1 MDYNITIPEYSQDLS
16 KHMYQLQQ
24 TGVLCDVWLVC
35 KDGVVFV
42 HKLVLMACGSAYLQ
56 QQLSADT
63 SSSSQCQVFLKDYS
77 LKTVYDFVQA
87 LYTGSFTLC
96 HDRAIDILKLCTF
109 LDVTVFTSTIQGIVE
124 NDPNLKREFEKGGKR
139 NNMNRIFYEVEIAK
153 DPTSAPFKVPVKVQK
168 SNIIMERIVDNSLKT
183 KDIFS
188 QSSVESPRRNR
199 ILVIKSDTTENTKR
213 KNNTEAT
220 YSDGCIPKK
229 QTRVSKQTRNVVQ
242 TSPNIFPP
250 QTKLEKETPKNVA
263 NSPCCS
269 KQSDHT
275 YEADNTKELLNIAK
289 SLSTSADSAC
299 IELSDIDENL
309 PTLSDGTISEL
320 DKSKTL
326 LTSTDMRRSGKDGEQ
341 QESCQLCQKVS
352 EDAVEKKNGQY
363 ICKGCVSL
371 FNGENSQTNGEKKK
385 KGRKGKK
392 EIKMKRK
399 HYRGYNPSAMAKAYK
414 AVIDDKLPVHSA
426 AKSYG
431 VPSET
436 LEYMVAENLVP
447 VCSKLANM
455 PIFTSEEENIFMTRL
470 MEMDELGY
478 VHSRQEMANIATDYA
493 IVLAKKTKD
502 SPPLSL
508 TWFQKML
515 RRWPDFKAVS
525 QKTFTVA
532 RTKTAF
538 KEIIIKYFDELE
550 KTLLKFDLIDKPHLI
565 YNVDEKG
572 VTICGKDET
581 VTVLGCGNAAGSAL
595 PPFFIFPG
603 QQMNDQLLEGS
614 SPGTS
619 GTVSKDGWSNSEIFM
634 DFLRYH
640 FKKFVPGEGHLLLL
654 LDGDKSH
661 IPIGTLEW
669 ARRHNIVLQLIP
681 ALTSHFLLPLDVNCY
696 GPFQNEYNSM
706 CHETIRTKQCALS
719 LNDVCFLAYK
729 AYGSALSANNLLSGF
744 RNTGVY
750 PFTKDFINDMPLILS
765 KACNSDTAKNENQLE
780 NLIDLK
786 LVNRANERE
795 GFTDIHEVS

>member
-1 MDYNITIPEYSQDLS
+1 MDYNITIPEYCRDLS

-24 TGVLCDVWLVC
+24 TGVLCDAWLVC

-56 QQLSADT
+56 QQLSTDNST
-63 SSSSQCQVFLKDYS
+63 TTQCQVFLKDYS

-87 LYTGSFTLC
+87 LYIGSFTLN
-96 HDRAIDILKLCTF
+96 HDRAVDILKLFTF
-109 LDVTVFTSTIQGIVE
+109 LDVTVFTSTVQGVVD
-124 NDPNLKREFEKGGKR
+124 NDPNLKQEVEKGRKS
-139 NNMNRIFYEVEIAK
+139 NSKNCVFYEVEIAK
-153 DPTSAPFKVPVKVQK
+153 DSFSAPVKVPVKAQK
-168 SNIIMERIVDNSLKT
+168 SNIIMERIVDNSFKSQ
-183 KDIFS
+183 DQIS
-188 QSSVESPRRNR
+188 QSSVETPKRNR
-199 ILVIKSDTTENTKR
+199 ILIIKSDTAENTKR
-213 KNNTEAT
+213 KNNTND
-220 YSDGCIPKK
+220 DGCIPKK
-229 QTRVSKQTRNVVQ
+229 QARVSKQTLNVIQ
-242 TSPNIFPP
+242 TSPNICPL
-250 QTKLEKETPKNVA
+250 QTKLEKEPSKNIPK
-263 NSPCCS
+263 SQCCTM
-269 KQSDHT
+269 QSDHT

-289 SLSTSADSAC
+289 SLSTSDDPVC
-299 IELSDIDENL
+299 IGLSDIDEDLLTN
-309 PTLSDGTISEL
+309 SDGTISEF

-326 LTSTDMRRSGKDGEQ
+326 STNTDMGKSGKDGEQ
-341 QESCQLCQKVS
+341 QEQCQLCQKIS
-352 EDAVEKKNGQY
+352 EDSGEKKDGQY
-363 ICKGCVSL
+363 ICRGCVSL
-371 FNGENSQTNGEKKK
+371 FTGEDTQTDREKKK
-385 KGRKGKK
+385 QEPKGKK
-392 EIKMKRK
+392 EKKMKRK
-399 HYRGYNPSAMAKAYK
+399 HYRGYNPSAMARAYK

-426 AKSYG
+426 AKSYV
-431 VPSET
+431 VPYET
-436 LEYMVAENLVP
+436 LGYMVAENLVP
-447 VCSKLANM
+447 VCSNLANM

-478 VHSRQEMANIATDYA
+478 VHSRQEMANIDTDYA

-508 TWFQKML
+508 TWFQKVL
-515 RRWPDFKAVS
+515 RRWPNFKAVS

-581 VTVLGCGNAAGSAL
+581 VTILGCGNAAGSAL

-603 QQMNDQLLEGS
+603 QRMNDQLLEGS

-634 DFLRYH
+634 DFLRNH
-640 FKKFVPGEGHLLLL
+640 FKKFVPGEGHLLIL

-661 IPIGTLEW
+661 IPIGTFEW

-681 ALTSHFLLPLDVNCY
+681 TLTSHFLLPLDVNCY

-719 LNDVCFLAYK
+719 LNDVCFLACK
-729 AYGSALSANNLLSGF
+729 AYGSALSANNLQSGF
-744 RNTGVY
+744 RNTGIC

-765 KACNSDTAKNENQLE
+765 KACNSDTANNENQLE
-780 NLIDLK
+780 NLIDLQ